1 MSKPNSS
8 LKVLYTELNEEVLSA
23 GAEELQKAGFSVQ
36 MAVGRQAALDAI
48 KQSKF
53 DFVVLGATLSR
64 NDRHHLPF
72 MAKKTDQAIKV
83 VVMHTDGSGHHYV
96 DANTE
101 TGESMDYL
109 LRKISSLQPKAAAA
123 GAGR

>member
-1 MSKPNSS
+1 MSKPNSA
-8 LKVLYTELNEEVLSA
+8 LKVLYTELNEQVLSA
-23 GAEELQKAGFSVQ
+23 GAEELEKGGFSVQ
-36 MAVGRQAALDAI
+36 TAVGRQAALDAI
-48 KQSKF
+48 NQSKF

-72 MAKKTDQAIKV
+72 MAKKADQAVKV